1 MKQLKLTSLFGIA
14 AISLLI
20 FATSCKKNSSNS
32 NAPKLGTVSLDV
44 NGKPV
49 IVNDIMVDTSDQALL
64 IAGTCLLPGAT
75 DSASFEMSFFNST
88 SDFQQFKGLFAD
100 TSVND
105 FVTMNILDSQGDQ
118 WQNEGVKP
126 TTINVTSN
134 SGTVITGT
142 FQGEL
147 NPTSGAVAQDSL
159 IITNGQFSVKIQ

>member
-1 MKQLKLTSLFGIA
+1 MKQLKLTGIFGAAVIA
-14 AISLLI
+14 LAFSV
-20 FATSCKKNSSNS
+20 TSCKKSSSN
-32 NAPKLGTVSLDV
+32 NAPKLGTVSLNV

-49 IVNDIMVDTSDQALL
+49 IVNDIMVDTSDLALL
-64 IAGTCLLPGAT
+64 ISGTCLLPGAT

-105 FVTMNILDSQGDQ
+105 FVTMDILDNQGDQ

-159 IITNGQFSVKIQ
+159 IVTNGQFSVKIQ